1 MFFLGLLR
9 PSLIIELLN
18 FLYSW
23 YTASTSL
30 TVNTTSSPL
39 KNNIQEAN
47 ARLLNYFLSFSQK
60 PISPLII
67 IQWPPGNKTSPKLRE
82 RGAVH
87 RDPSARRARS
97 WKPYRF
103 LLALGRHSRQL
114 PSARMKIS
122 MIRKWYTRGTDPLPN
137 RQRTHSL
144 LNKYFK
150 KKIKKKMT
158 HFQNCSQKH
167 N

>member
-18 FLYSW
+18 FLHSW

-47 ARLLNYFLSFSQK
+47 ARLLNYFLCFSQK

-67 IQWPPGNKTSPKLRE
+67 IPKHHQNWE

-103 LLALGRHSRQL
+103 LLALGRHSKQL

-137 RQRTHSL
+137 RQRTYSL
-144 LNKYFK
+144 LNKY
-150 KKIKKKMT
+150 
-158 HFQNCSQKH
+158 
-167 N
+167 